1 LCTDELLTT
10 LAKAVSG
17 APGIAAKRC
26 ERIKSQKL
34 PPQTWKAICT
44 RNGVYITSGKN
55 QKRHNWQEYFANVIL
70 VPFTA
75 AWVESVNKK
84 IPKVLQQH
92 GTNVL
97 REFSTYADDIKNTVE
112 LICDPGYKPLQ
123 GILEQVSLLKD
134 EANTQLSD
142 IRKLGRKYA
151 QEISIETTRLAAISL
166 KPYTSKM
173 GKETGKCWIVLRSV
187 GISSSIVLEEL
198 RQ

>member
-1 LCTDELLTT
+1 M
-10 LAKAVSG
+10 
-17 APGIAAKRC
+17 AAKLC

-34 PPQTWKAICT
+34 RPQTWKAICT
-44 RNGVYITSGKN
+44 RNGVYMTSGNN
-55 QKRHNWQEYFANVIL
+55 QQRHNWQEQFASVIL
-70 VPFTA
+70 VPVTA
-75 AWVESVNKK
+75 AWVDIVNKK

-92 GTNVL
+92 ETNVL
-97 REFSTYADDIKNTVE
+97 KEFSTYADDIKNTVE

-134 EANTQLSD
+134 EANTQLSN

-173 GKETGKCWIVLRSV
+173 SKERGKCWIVLRSV
-187 GISSSIVLEEL
+187 GTFSSIVPEEL